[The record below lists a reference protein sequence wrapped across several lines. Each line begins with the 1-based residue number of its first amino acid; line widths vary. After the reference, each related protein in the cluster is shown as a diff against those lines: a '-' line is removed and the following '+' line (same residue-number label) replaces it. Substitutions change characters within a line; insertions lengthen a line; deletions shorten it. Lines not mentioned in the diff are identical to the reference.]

1 MYTYYYIYICILQI
15 AETSI
20 TIDGIRYVIDPG
32 MVKQRMYVQA
42 TGMESLQV
50 VPISKAQAWQ
60 RAGRAGR
67 QGKKI

>member
-1 MYTYYYIYICILQI
+1 
-15 AETSI
+15 
-20 TIDGIRYVIDPG
+20 

-67 QGKKI
+67 QGKYSKRRCEQM